1 LRYCMNAVA
10 LTYREALSGPVTP
23 ALPRADQDRP

>member
-10 LTYREALSGPVTP
+10 LTYREASPGLAK
-23 ALPRADQDRP
+23 ALPRADQNRP